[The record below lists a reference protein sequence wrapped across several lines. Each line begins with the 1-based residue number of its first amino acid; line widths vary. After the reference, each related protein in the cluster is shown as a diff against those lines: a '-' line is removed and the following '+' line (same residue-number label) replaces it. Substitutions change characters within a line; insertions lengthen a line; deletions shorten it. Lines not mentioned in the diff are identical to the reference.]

1 MLFLERLL
9 LLLALTVQNGQTK
22 LQVADLAIVNLALL
36 LELSIFGANLGKS
49 YGSIRY
55 FGGLLHLLLIL
66 LDFLGGVFVR
76 GLKDRKFTL
85 LNSELKEKLSSVPR

>member
-76 GLKDRKFTL
+76 CLKDKKFTL